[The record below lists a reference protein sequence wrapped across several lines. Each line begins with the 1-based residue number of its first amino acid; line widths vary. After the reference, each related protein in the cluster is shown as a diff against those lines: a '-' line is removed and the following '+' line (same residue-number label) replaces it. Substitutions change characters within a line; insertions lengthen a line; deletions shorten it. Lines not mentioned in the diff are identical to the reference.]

1 MKRLLFCLAVAC
13 LLLPCFV
20 APALTQNNASYSPEE
35 PRWGDTLTIRYNCN
49 GIRATLTVR
58 DEIYALLH
66 LWKTDGGRKDTCIK
80 LRVADSVAIGYYV
93 LEDSL
98 VRGSFNILSPEK
110 TTRDGRGFSFKR
122 RDGVAARGVTAGMIV
137 VDKDALAKELAL
149 YPDNFAAYIT
159 KWDALEYDKKLDEVK
174 RNQEINNDLVAL
186 KRATIINPERY
197 AAFATAYKMLG
208 KNAEY
213 VDMLKRLGNEFPL
226 SPYTEEQLNYFVRN
240 RTKDTAT
247 KEIRALSRS
256 IALRFPRSSFAKE
269 YISRAYYIDTVLTAS
284 MVKPILDTWIQM
296 EPNNYELYS
305 IYLYLSKQSNI
316 VSDTTVML
324 AQRLMD
330 LTANRESMTRFYM
343 NNPRSKSF
351 AYRNAAQAFLR
362 AGRLGQAF
370 AAIKAAQ
377 VLAPDADTQSE
388 LFVLEGSVWKQSAQY
403 ELSQAAFINAQAIGS
418 KTAKD
423 SALAVY
429 KQIHGTDSGF
439 VAFLKQKSDSIAGTK
454 KKPAPTFIA
463 KSLDGK
469 TYDLAALKGK
479 VVVVNFWFIDCPP
492 CRVEIPGLNKLVKEF
507 AQKDVV
513 FLALAND
520 DEKALKEFLKKTP
533 FEYTIGTKTYD
544 IAKLYGV
551 EGFPT
556 HVVIDRNGMNIG
568 QLVGGSEKRHEDL
581 RPLIERA
588 LGQ

>member
-20 APALTQNNASYSPEE
+20 APALSQNNSSYSPVE

-49 GIRATLTVR
+49 GIKASLTAR
-58 DEIYALLH
+58 DEIYAMLRLS
-66 LWKTDGGRKDTCIK
+66 KTDGGRKDTCIK
-80 LRVADSVAIGYYV
+80 LRVVDSIAIGHYV

-98 VRGSFNILSPEK
+98 MRGSFSILSPEK
-110 TTRDGRGFSFKR
+110 ITREGRGFSFKR
-122 RDGVAARGVTAGMIV
+122 RDGVAARGVTANMIMA
-137 VDKDALAKELAL
+137 DKDALAKELAL

-159 KWDALEYDKKLDEVK
+159 KWDALQYDKKLDEAK
-174 RNQEINNDLVAL
+174 RHQEINNDLVAL

-256 IALRFPRSSFAKE
+256 IALRFPWSSFAKE
-269 YISRAYYIDTVLTAS
+269 YLSRANYIDTVLTAS
-284 MVKPILDTWIQM
+284 MVKPIFDAWIQI

-316 VSDTTVML
+316 VSDTTVMF

-330 LTANRESMTRFYM
+330 LTANRETMTRFFM
-343 NNPRSKSF
+343 NNPRSKAF
-351 AYRNAAQAFLR
+351 AYRNAAQAFVL

-377 VLAPDADTQSE
+377 ALAPDADMQGE
-388 LFVLEGSVWKQSAQY
+388 LFALEGRVWKQSGQY
-403 ELSQAAFINAQAIGS
+403 ALSETAFINAQVIGS
-418 KTAKD
+418 KIAKD

-429 KQIHGTDSGF
+429 KQIRGTDSGF
-439 VAFLKQKSDSIAGTK
+439 AAFLKQKSDSIAGTK
-454 KKPAPTFIA
+454 KKPAIPFTA
-463 KSLDGK
+463 KGLDGK

-479 VVVVNFWFIDCPP
+479 AVVLNFWFVDCPP
-492 CRVEIPGLNKLVKEF
+492 CRVEIPGLNTLVKEF
-507 AQKDVV
+507 ANKDVV
-513 FLALAND
+513 FLALALD
-520 DEKALKEFLKKTP
+520 DEKDLKEFLKKSP
-533 FEYTIGTKTYD
+533 FMYTIVPK
-544 IAKLYGV
+544 AREVSQKYGV
-551 EGFPT
+551 EGYPT
-556 HVVIDRNGMNIG
+556 HIVIDRNGMNVG
-568 QLVGGSEKRHEDL
+568 RLVGGTEKRHEDL

-588 LGQ
+588 LE